1 MTKVTRKQVHAA
13 IRRVGKHLGMTGPK
27 FRWEVR
33 EGFDTPEDDYP
44 FSDGSEASHL
54 RGDHDGG
61 WGGFLADRKDLMKRV
76 KMGRGAECNVYYR
89 EEWDSY
95 SKEWIWG
102 LKGSFQFTLPE
113 TPEGNIVIE
122 PILDWDNAWK
132 EIPFSEKS

>member
-1 MTKVTRKQVHAA
+1 MTKVTRKQIHAA
-13 IRRVGKHLGMTGPK
+13 IRRVGKHLGMSGPRFK
-27 FRWEVR
+27 WHVR
-33 EGFDTPEDDYP
+33 SGFETPEDDYP

-61 WGGFLADRKDLMKRV
+61 WGGFRRDRSDLMKNV
-76 KMGRGAECNVYYR
+76 KMGRGADCYVYYR

-95 SKEWIWG
+95 SKEWIWE
-102 LKGSFQFTLPE
+102 LKGSFEFTLPE

-122 PILDWDNAWK
+122 PILDWDVAVK